1 MAGSESF
8 GVESGFGEQVLEWM
22 NSEAKK
28 RKSKFEARSYS
39 YEITTKNF
47 GTFEMFSWIGD
58 VKAARR
64 LITKASRRFKIRVIE
79 GGYRTK
85 EKVLK
90 SKKTDFAMV
99 RKGDRVI
106 GHLEFSSSLFGDTR
120 WKLKTE
126 ERKLIFSEI
135 DLDFYYNF
143 LISKFTNNF

>member
-58 VKAARR
+58 VKAARS

-90 SKKTDFAMV
+90 TKKTDFAMV

-106 GHLEFSSSLFGDTR
+106 GHLEFSSALIGDSIC
-120 WKLKTE
+120 KLETE
-126 ERKLIFSEI
+126 ERK
-135 DLDFYYNF
+135 
-143 LISKFTNNF
+143 

>member
-28 RKSKFEARSYS
+28 RKSKFEARAYS

-58 VKAARR
+58 VKAARS
-64 LITKASRRFKIRVIE
+64 LITKASKRFKIRVIE

-90 SKKTDFAMV
+90 TKKTDFAMV
-99 RKGDRVI
+99 RKGERVV

-120 WKLKTE
+120 WKLETE
-126 ERKLIFSEI
+126 ERK
-135 DLDFYYNF
+135 
-143 LISKFTNNF
+143 

>member
-8 GVESGFGEQVLEWM
+8 GVESGFGEQVLNWM

-28 RKSKFEARSYS
+28 RKLKFEARTYS
-39 YEITTKNF
+39 YEITTKSF
-47 GTFEMFSWIGD
+47 GSFEMFSWIGD
-58 VKAARR
+58 VKVARR
-64 LITKASRRFKIRVIE
+64 LITKASKRFKIRVIE

-90 SKKTDFAMV
+90 TKKTDFAMV

-126 ERKLIFSEI
+126 ERK
-135 DLDFYYNF
+135 
-143 LISKFTNNF
+143 

>member
-8 GVESGFGEQVLEWM
+8 GVESGFGEQVLDWM
-22 NSEAKK
+22 NNQA
-28 RKSKFEARSYS
+28 RKNKLKFEARAYS

-58 VKAARR
+58 VKAARS

-120 WKLKTE
+120 WKLETE
-126 ERKLIFSEI
+126 ERK
-135 DLDFYYNF
+135 
-143 LISKFTNNF
+143 

>member
-8 GVESGFGEQVLEWM
+8 GVESGFGKQVLEWM

-58 VKAARR
+58 VKAARS
-64 LITKASRRFKIRVIE
+64 LITKASKRFKIRVIE

-90 SKKTDFAMV
+90 TKKTDFAMV
-99 RKGDRVI
+99 RKGERVM
-106 GHLEFSSSLFGDTR
+106 GHLEFSSSVIGNSM
-120 WKLKTE
+120 WKLENE
-126 ERKLIFSEI
+126 ERK
-135 DLDFYYNF
+135 
-143 LISKFTNNF
+143 

>member
-28 RKSKFEARSYS
+28 RKSKLEARAYS

-58 VKAARR
+58 VKAARS

-126 ERKLIFSEI
+126 ERK
-135 DLDFYYNF
+135 
-143 LISKFTNNF
+143 

>member
-8 GVESGFGEQVLEWM
+8 GVESGFGAQVLEWM
-22 NSEAKK
+22 NGEAKK
-28 RKSKFEARSYS
+28 RKSKFEARSYN

-58 VKAARR
+58 VKAARS

-126 ERKLIFSEI
+126 ERK
-135 DLDFYYNF
+135 
-143 LISKFTNNF
+143 

>member
-58 VKAARR
+58 IKTARS

-106 GHLEFSSSLFGDTR
+106 CHLEFSSSLFGDTR

-126 ERKLIFSEI
+126 ERK
-135 DLDFYYNF
+135 
-143 LISKFTNNF
+143 

>member
-8 GVESGFGEQVLEWM
+8 GVESGFGEQVLDWM

-28 RKSKFEARSYS
+28 RKIKFEARAYS
-39 YEITTKNF
+39 YEVATKNF

-58 VKAARR
+58 VKAARS

-126 ERKLIFSEI
+126 ERK
-135 DLDFYYNF
+135 
-143 LISKFTNNF
+143 

>member
-58 VKAARR
+58 VKVARS

-90 SKKTDFAMV
+90 TKKTDFAMV

-106 GHLEFSSSLFGDTR
+106 GHLEFSASLFGDTKS
-120 WKLKTE
+120 KLKAE
-126 ERKLIFSEI
+126 ERK
-135 DLDFYYNF
+135 
-143 LISKFTNNF
+143 